1 MLVGPADLTL
11 VSPQAEL
18 VQEDI
23 ESALADYRLGKKM
36 RPQTLKYGP
45 GM

>member
-1 MLVGPADLTL
+1 MMPVGQADLTPL
-11 VSPQAEL
+11 CPQAEL

-36 RPQTLKYGP
+36 RPQTLK
-45 GM
+45 